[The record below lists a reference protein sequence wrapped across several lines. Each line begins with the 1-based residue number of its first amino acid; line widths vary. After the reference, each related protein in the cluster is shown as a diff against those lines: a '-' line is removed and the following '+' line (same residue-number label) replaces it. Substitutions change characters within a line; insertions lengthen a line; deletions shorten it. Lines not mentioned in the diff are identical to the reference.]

1 MKTLRYVLLLI
12 CLFACRA
19 APAASYTKITQEEAL
34 ALLEKG
40 DVLLLD
46 VRTEE
51 EYRSGHIPT
60 AVCIPNETI
69 GKEAFADYPDL
80 SQTIIVYCRSGRRS
94 AEAARKLSDAGYARV
109 YDLGGIQDWSGEIT
123 TEE

>member
-12 CLFACRA
+12 CLVACSG
-19 APAASYTKITQEEAL
+19 APAPSYTKITQEEAL
-34 ALLEKG
+34 TLLEKG

-51 EYRSGHIPT
+51 EYRSGHIPG

-69 GKEAFADYPDL
+69 GKEALGDYPDL

-94 AEAARKLSDAGYARV
+94 AEAARKLSEAGYTRV